1 MKTHDLIALL
11 ANETLPSSPPPWL
24 LPLAAAAALAVTL
37 TMVVQGWGLHANLP
51 ELLVSFSYQFKTLWV
66 IALALSSGV
75 LLWRLARP
83 AQRIGNG
90 VHVIFLA
97 WLAMAIAGAY
107 SLIQVDASERI
118 NLMMGQ
124 SWWSCPL
131 SIALIALP
139 WLAVGLLYLRHMAP
153 TNLVFSGAAAGL
165 FSGALATGLYSL
177 HCIETSFA
185 FFSVWYAAG
194 IALSTALGAFL
205 GRRCLRW

>member
-1 MKTHDLIALL
+1 MKTQDLIALL
-11 ANETLPSSPPPWL
+11 ANETLPSSPPSWL
-24 LPLAAAAALAVTL
+24 FPLAAAAALAVTL
-37 TMVVQGWGLHANLP
+37 IMVVQGWGLHANLP

-66 IALALSSGV
+66 IALVFSSAV

-83 AQRIGNG
+83 AQRVGNG

-131 SIALIALP
+131 SIALLALP

-153 TNLVFSGAAAGL
+153 TNLGFSGAAAGL
-165 FSGALATGLYSL
+165 LSGALATGLYSL
-177 HCIETSFA
+177 HCTETSFA
-185 FFSVWYAAG
+185 FFSVWYVAG
-194 IALSTALGAFL
+194 IVLSTALGAFL
-205 GRRCLRW
+205 GRHCLRW